1 MAGGATV
8 GIRGGGQGSGL
19 RFPPSPVCLEAEES
33 SSIGI
38 GRVSAEED
46 GDDGGEEVES
56 GLSCLNAL
64 EESLPIK

>member
-8 GIRGGGQGSGL
+8 GIQGGGQGSGL
-19 RFPPSPVCLEAEES
+19 RFSPSPVCLEAEES
-33 SSIGI
+33 LSIGV
-38 GRVSAEED
+38 GRVSTEED
-46 GDDGGEEVES
+46 GDDGEEEVES